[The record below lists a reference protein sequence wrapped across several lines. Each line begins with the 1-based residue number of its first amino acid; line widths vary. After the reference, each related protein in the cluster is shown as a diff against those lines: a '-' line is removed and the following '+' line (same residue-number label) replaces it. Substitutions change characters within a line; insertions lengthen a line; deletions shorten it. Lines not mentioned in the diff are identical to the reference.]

1 MTRYAA
7 FLRGV
12 NLGKRT
18 VKSAELKSAFEAMGF
33 TDVKTLL
40 ASGNVLFDAKS
51 AKGLKEKIEA
61 GLKEQFGFEVPIVL
75 RTMDELRAMVKAN
88 PFGREA
94 GEDAQLHVLLLD
106 SELPKSF
113 QFAGLAG
120 DYDVAHIGA
129 QDICFTVYRKED
141 GTYLGRSKLT
151 VDKSLPKGVVAT
163 MRNWNTILKAIA

>member
-18 VKSAELKSAFEAMGF
+18 VKSAELRAAFEGMGF
-33 TDVKTLL
+33 SDVKTLL
-40 ASGNVLFDAKS
+40 ASGNVLFDAK
-51 AKGLKEKIEA
+51 AGKGLREKIEA
-61 GLKEQFGFEVPIVL
+61 GLKEEFGFDVPIVL
-75 RTMDELRAMVKAN
+75 RTMDELRAMAKAN

-94 GEDAQLHVLLLD
+94 GEDAQLHVLLLGD
-106 SELPKSF
+106 DLPKGF
-113 QFAGLAG
+113 RQADVPG
-120 DYDVAHIGA
+120 DYDVARAGGGEIFY
-129 QDICFTVYRKED
+129 IVYRKAD
-141 GTYLGRSKLT
+141 GTYLGRSQLN